1 MTKSSLRRVFNLFYF
16 LFALLLYAI
25 ALPFLVVL
33 SFKHKYRQ
41 SIPSRFFLY
50 NNPSLKS
57 NGIWFHSCSLG
68 EARAIKPLIQHFS
81 PQDIR
86 LTTTTHTGF
95 SEMNKNTT
103 QSRYLPYE
111 LFLPFWIKPQ
121 KALVVMEAEYWYF
134 LFAFAK
140 MRGAKVIV
148 INARMSDRSYK
159 NYLRFRWLYRRI
171 FAHTDEVFAQTSTDR
186 ERLESLGAKNITV
199 TGNIKLYKLPQ
210 TTKSLTKPNGLIVC
224 GASTHPKEEA
234 LILEAF
240 ASLKAKEPNATL
252 ILVPR
257 HPERFGEV
265 LHLAKEFASKES
277 MSFAQYS
284 IDSSLQS
291 DIIVVDMLGELIN
304 LYAISDIVIAAGSFE
319 PNIGGHNVAEAA
331 QFGCKI
337 ISGKEYFNQ
346 RDIYQSIENIK
357 VVESRE
363 LTDALLNHHTLKP
376 SKIIAQTDIK
386 PIVES
391 IRKVSIK

>member
-1 MTKSSLRRVFNLFYF
+1 MKTLFNLFYL
-16 LFALLLYAI
+16 LFVTLLYILAV
-25 ALPFLVVL
+25 PFLALL

-50 NNPSLKS
+50 RNAPLQPH
-57 NGIWFHSCSLG
+57 GLWFHSCSLG
-68 EARAIKPLIQHFS
+68 EARAIKPLLEHFNS
-81 PQDIR
+81 QDIR
-86 LTTTTHTGF
+86 LTTTTHTGY
-95 SEMNKNTT
+95 SEISKNTT
-103 QSRYLPYE
+103 QSRYLPFE
-111 LFLPFWIKPQ
+111 LFLPFWIRPQ

-140 MRGAKVIV
+140 LRGAKVIV

-159 NYLRFRWLYRRI
+159 SYFRFRWFYRRI
-171 FAHTDEVFAQTSTDR
+171 FANTDEVFAQTEIDK

-210 TTKSLTKPNGLIVC
+210 TTKSLIKPNGLIVC
-224 GASTHPKEEA
+224 GASTHPHEEE

-240 ASLKAKEPNATL
+240 QALKRENPESKL

-257 HPERFGEV
+257 HPERFNEV
-265 LHLAKEFASKES
+265 VNLAQTFTSQES
-277 MSFAQYS
+277 MSFTQYS
-284 IDSSLQS
+284 KESSLQS
-291 DIIVVDMLGELIN
+291 DIVIVDMLGELIN

-346 RDIYQSIENIK
+346 KDIYRSIENIK
-357 VVESRE
+357 VVEKSE
-363 LTDALLNHHTLKP
+363 LETTLLHHHELKAT
-376 SKIIAQTDIK
+376 KIIAQTDIE
-386 PIVES
+386 PIVKS
-391 IRKVSIK
+391 IQKLNLPQS